1 MTMGEDITAQA
12 AGVERM
18 MEGDDDIGV
27 SEGDETGG
35 L

>member
-18 MEGDDDIGV
+18 MEGDDIGV